1 MKAEQNKDVLS
12 LFPEADMVASRI
24 EELRNFC
31 VVQLEGAG
39 DVSKVVLDVDGV
51 NIVDSLGVNLIIGL
65 YRETK
70 NHSRIFMVRNAGPTF
85 MKVANFFRFSTIFE
99 VHSKA

>member
-31 VVQLEGAG
+31 VVQLEAAV
-39 DVSKVVLDVDGV
+39 DVSKVILDVDGV
-51 NIVDSLGVNLIIGL
+51 NVIDSLGVNLIIGL
-65 YRETK
+65 YREAK
-70 NHSRIFMVRNAGPTF
+70 NHSKIFMINNAGPTF

-99 VHSKA
+99 VHRKA